1 MRRARVW
8 FIGAGPGAPDLL
20 TVRAARAIAEAN
32 IVIWGVNLV
41 MEEAVTQNAR
51 PDAEL
56 IPWPPGTMGEILDAY
71 ERARAR
77 DLVIARLVGGDP
89 AIYVDMSE
97 EIERAR
103 DLGIPFEIVP
113 GVGAL
118 SAAAAALGGEVVTAQ
133 TDRSLLI
140 SSPTAAIEELA
151 DPGETVAVYMTGKQ
165 RAGLQGRLLATGYQP
180 GTPCAIVNRVTWP
193 DQTVVRCRLDEL
205 ESLLER
211 ERSERQ
217 TLLLVGPGVPGM
229 RLPSADGS
237 LRNPRKA

>member
-1 MRRARVW
+1 VTRAKVW
-8 FIGAGPGAPDLL
+8 FIGAGPGAPGLL
-20 TVRAARAIAEAN
+20 TVRGARAIGEAD
-32 IVIWGVNLV
+32 IVIWGANLV
-41 MEEAVTQNAR
+41 MEEAVSENAA

-56 IPWPPGTMGEILDAY
+56 IPWPPATMEDILAAY
-71 ERARAR
+71 DRALEH
-77 DLVIARLVGGDP
+77 DQVIARLVGGDP

-140 SSPTAAIEELA
+140 SSPKAAIEELA

-165 RAGLQGRLLATGYQP
+165 RAGLQGRLLAAGYQP

-237 LRNPRKA
+237 